1 MDKALISA
9 LYFTLPPL
17 TFFAFL
23 AASSNDLASVWTL
36 TFLPLPLCCIALDVC
51 FLISLESTLTLVLA
65 FDFLAALFISLVIFL
80 VSTLA
85 LVLTDLL
92 LLLFLVEASTCLL
105 PLAILEVSLATF
117 LVLVACIPVFL
128 FILSL
133 RPKRAFSLAERLL

>member
-1 MDKALISA
+1 MDKALVSA

-23 AASSNDLASVWTL
+23 AASSNDLVSVWTL

-51 FLISLESTLTLVLA
+51 FLISLESTLTLA
-65 FDFLAALFISLVIFL
+65 FDFLAALFISLVIFF

-85 LVLTDLL
+85 LVLTDLF

-133 RPKRAFSLAERLL
+133 KPKRAFSLAERLL